1 MFVVNVL
8 RSIFADIGGGILF
21 LKDVMKTAVHNPCDR
36 RTLLEQIWS
45 VTMQTLPTTAMAGF
59 FVGAIMSLQF
69 IAQVKNF
76 GALGLLGGL
85 ATSATV
91 REVGPVLIAFML
103 AGKVGA
109 YTSAELGTMRVT
121 EQIDAIRCLGTNPIQ
136 YLVLPRFLAIL
147 VAAFMLLAAGLVMS
161 IIGGVTLASAV
172 GNINP
177 LEYIREIPRM
187 VTAGSILGGLFKCLT
202 FAALLATV
210 CTYKGYTTTGGAK
223 GVGRSVIATS
233 VSTMVGIVLAD
244 WVTTRL
250 IQVVSIITGVS

>member
-1 MFVVNVL
+1 MFIVITF
-8 RSIFADIGGGILF
+8 RDIFADIGAGILF
-21 LKDVMKTAVHNPCDR
+21 LKEVISTAIRHPCDR
-36 RTLLEQIWS
+36 RTLLEQVWS

-59 FVGAIMSLQF
+59 FVGAIMALQF

-136 YLVLPRFLAIL
+136 FLVLPRFIAIL

-161 IIGGVTLASAV
+161 VIGGVTLASAV

-177 LEYIREIPRM
+177 LEYVREIPRM
-187 VTAGSILGGLFKCLT
+187 ITAGSILGGLFKCFV
-202 FAALLATV
+202 FAFLLATI
-210 CTYKGYTTTGGAK
+210 CTYKGYTTTGGSK
-223 GVGRSVIATS
+223 GVGRSVISTS

-244 WVTTRL
+244 WVTSRI
-250 IQVVSIITGVS
+250 IQAIYFMTGVG